1 MKRIFLIHGWGGSPE
16 KGWIPWL
23 KRELEVKGFEV
34 FALAMPDAEHP
45 KMDAWLKQL
54 RAAVGT
60 LNKDCY
66 FVGHSLG
73 CITILR
79 YLEGLK
85 EDQQAGGVV
94 LVAGFTDMDITVGED
109 EDVQELKSF
118 FQTDVDF
125 EEIKEHCK
133 KFFAIHSDNDR
144 YVDLRYAN
152 IFKEKLGAK
161 IVIEQ
166 GKGHFSGEEGAQE
179 LPSALENVL
188 QLIEE

>member
-16 KGWIPWL
+16 EGWIPWL
-23 KRELEVKGFEV
+23 KRELKMKGFES
-34 FALAMPDAEHP
+34 FAPAMPDSEHP

-54 RAAVGT
+54 RATVGI
-60 LNKDCY
+60 LDKDCY

-79 YLEGLK
+79 YLEGLT
-85 EDQQAGGVV
+85 EDQQVGGVI
-94 LVAGFTDMDITVGED
+94 LVAGFTDMDITVDED
-109 EDVQELKSF
+109 EDIQELKSF

-125 EEIKEHCK
+125 KKIKEHCK

-144 YVDLRYAN
+144 YVDLRYAD

-161 IVIEQ
+161 LVIEQ
-166 GKGHFSGEEGAQE
+166 EKGHFGGDEGVQE
-179 LPSALENVL
+179 LPSALEGVL
-188 QLIEE
+188 QLTRE